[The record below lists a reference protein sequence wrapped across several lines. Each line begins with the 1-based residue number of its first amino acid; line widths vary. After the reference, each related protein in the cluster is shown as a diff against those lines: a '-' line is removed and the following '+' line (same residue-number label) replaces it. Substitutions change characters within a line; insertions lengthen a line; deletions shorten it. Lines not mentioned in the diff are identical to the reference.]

1 MKKILAFALS
11 AALMLGVAS
20 GCSSGSS
27 SDSQN
32 EGGSGGKETVYL
44 LNWGEYLDP
53 DILAKFNSEHDNIE
67 VKERRV
73 TSNEEMYTICSTEGS
88 EIDIVVPS
96 EYMVEQMKE
105 ENLLAKLDY
114 SSMSNF
120 EYIKSASDTR
130 TFDPDSE
137 YSVPYMIGTL
147 GIVYNTTMVDDTV
160 DSWDI
165 LWNEK
170 YKGKI
175 MMYNSIRDS
184 LAVAL
189 IRLGYDINTTDQSQ
203 VEEAGKLLM
212 EQRDAGIV
220 MAYGTDDIMTSRIS
234 GTCALAVDYSGAA
247 AAAISEN
254 SDLNYVVPK
263 EGSNV
268 WVDNLCVLE
277 SSKHKDAAMEFI
289 NYLCEPEVAAANS
302 KYIGYTTPNEKAKEL
317 MAEDEEMA
325 AMLENP
331 AYIMKNEYYDR
342 CEYYKYLG
350 DSLKIYNDVWTKVL
364 TS

>member
-1 MKKILAFALS
+1 MKKILALAMS
-11 AALMLGVAS
+11 AAVMLGVAA
-20 GCSSGSS
+20 GCSSAGS
-27 SDSQN
+27 SDSQS
-32 EGGSGGKETVYL
+32 GGSGGKETVYL

-53 DILAKFNSEHDNIE
+53 DVLAKFNAEHDNIE

-88 EIDIVVPS
+88 EIDVVVPS

-120 EYIKSASDTR
+120 QYIKAASDTL
-130 TFDPDSE
+130 TFDPNSE

-147 GIVYNTTMVDDTV
+147 GIVYNTKMVDDTV

-189 IRLGYDINTTDQSQ
+189 IRLGYDINTTDKAQ

-212 EQRDAGIV
+212 DQRDAGIV
-220 MAYGTDDIMTSRIS
+220 MAYGTDDIMTSMIS
-234 GTCALAVDYSGAA
+234 GTCAIAVDYSGAA

-254 SDLNYVVPK
+254 EDLNYVVPK

-277 SSKHKDAAMEFI
+277 SSKHKEAAMEFI
-289 NYLCEPEVAAANS
+289 NYLCEPEVAKANS

-317 MAEDEEMA
+317 MAQDEETA
-325 AMLENP
+325 DLLNNP
-331 AYIMKNEYYDR
+331 AYVMKDEYYDR

-350 DSLKIYNDVWTKVL
+350 ESLKIYNDVWTKVL